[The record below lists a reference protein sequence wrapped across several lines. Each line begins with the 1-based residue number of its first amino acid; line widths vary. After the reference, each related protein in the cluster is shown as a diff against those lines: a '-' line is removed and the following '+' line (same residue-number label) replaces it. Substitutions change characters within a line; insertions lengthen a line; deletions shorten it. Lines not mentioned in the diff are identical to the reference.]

1 MRLRTGVLRTRMY
14 RVKFQQ
20 VDATCMVCCGG
31 IEMPDHVITDCGGLG
46 HPRKSCEHADFL
58 RALGFNENSAANHFQ
73 VERGKK
79 RTGGV
84 AAKIETDRLIGLN
97 RLSQNSV

>member
-1 MRLRTGVLRTRMY
+1 
-14 RVKFQQ
+14 
-20 VDATCMVCCGG
+20 
-31 IEMPDHVITDCGGLG
+31 MPDHVITDCGGLG